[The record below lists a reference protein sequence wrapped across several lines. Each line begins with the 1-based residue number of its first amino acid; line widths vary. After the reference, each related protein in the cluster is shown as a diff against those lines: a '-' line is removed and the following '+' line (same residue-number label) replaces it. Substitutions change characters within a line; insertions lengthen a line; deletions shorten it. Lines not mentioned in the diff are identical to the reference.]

1 MTAAPTTALLPQLL
15 RLPHA
20 LGLATSAFLMG
31 FGLSVAA
38 PFMALFGVNEVHLTP
53 LQLGIF
59 LTSNAVCS
67 VLISTRLARWSDRR
81 PDRKP
86 IMLLAFASAAVAY
99 ALLSVVRSFPLLL
112 LVGGVFIGTGAA
124 AFPQLFAFAR
134 AQVMGGQKAGAP
146 TDLPERAMTVL
157 RSVFSLSWVVGPGL
171 GAFLLARWGFTVMFL
186 VTAACFALG
195 LLPLLRMPAAVPR
208 PTSALPVAARE
219 TAKPDSAAPVP
230 AAPASRRSPVK
241 WVALAFVLY
250 GMSMS
255 MGMTMFP
262 LFITRVLHGTE
273 GQAGFLVGLCALLEI
288 PVMLALAMSRRL
300 PSKAVLIRGA
310 LMLFALHFALIYFSG
325 GMPLLVASQ
334 FLRAAVVAVMA
345 GLGMAYFQDL
355 MPGRFGAA
363 TTLFAN
369 TSNVG
374 GMLAGVVSGAC
385 AQAFGY
391 QAVYLLCAA
400 LTFGAWTVMQWLART
415 GR

>member
-1 MTAAPTTALLPQLL
+1 MSAAPSSALLRQLL

-86 IMLLAFASAAVAY
+86 IMLLAFTSAALAY

-112 LVGGVFIGTGAA
+112 LVGGALIGTGAA

-134 AQVMGGQKAGAP
+134 AQVLGGLPGGAP

-171 GAFLLARWGFTVMFL
+171 GAVLLARWGFAGMFL
-186 VTAACFALG
+186 VTASCFALG
-195 LLPLLRMPAAVPR
+195 MLPLLRMPAAAPR
-208 PTSALPVAARE
+208 PAAAAEGQRHAGQPVA
-219 TAKPDSAAPVP
+219 TPT
-230 AAPASRRSPVK
+230 RSPVK

-250 GMSMS
+250 GMSLS

-262 LFITRVLHGTE
+262 LFITRVLGGSE

-288 PVMLALAMSRRL
+288 PVMLTLAVARRL
-300 PSKAVLIRGA
+300 PSKATLVRAA
-310 LMLFALHFALIYFSG
+310 LLLFAVHFAMIYFSG

-334 FLRAAVVAVMA
+334 ALRAAVVAVMA

-369 TSNVG
+369 TSNIG

-400 LTFGAWTVMQWLART
+400 LTFGGWAVMQWMTRT

>member
-1 MTAAPTTALLPQLL
+1 MTASAPLPLNHLL

-20 LGLATSAFLMG
+20 AGLALAAFLMG
-31 FGLSVAA
+31 FGMSVAA
-38 PFMALFGVNEVHLTP
+38 PFMALYGINEVHLTP

-67 VLISTRLARWSDRR
+67 VLISTALARWSDRL

-86 IMLLAFASAAVAY
+86 VMLVAFAAAAIAY
-99 ALLSVVRSFPLLL
+99 ALLSVVRSYPLLL

-134 AQVMGGQKAGAP
+134 VQFASAP
-146 TDLPERAMTVL
+146 GDLADRALTVL

-171 GAFLLARWGFTVMFL
+171 GAVLLSTVGFEGTFL
-186 VTAACFALG
+186 VTAACFGLG
-195 LLPLLRMPAAVPR
+195 MLPLLRMPGG
-208 PTSALPVAARE
+208 
-219 TAKPDSAAPVP
+219 APQ
-230 AAPASRRSPVK
+230 ASRPRQSAPEPVVEVTATGRPLRPVM
-241 WVALAFVLY
+241 WVAFAFVLY

-262 LFITRVLHGTE
+262 LFITEVLRGTE

-288 PVMLALAMSRRL
+288 PVMLALALSRRL
-300 PSKAVLIRGA
+300 PRVEWLVKLA
-310 LMLFALHFALIYFSG
+310 LLLFAVHFALIYLAG
-325 GMPLLVASQ
+325 GMPLLVVTQ
-334 FLRAAVVAVMA
+334 VVRAAVVAVMA
-345 GLGMAYFQDL
+345 GLGMAYFQEL
-355 MPGRFGAA
+355 MPGRFAAA

-374 GMLAGVVSGAC
+374 GMLAGIVSGAC

-391 QAVYLLCAA
+391 RSVYLLCAA
-400 LTFGAWTVMQWLART
+400 LTFAGWAVMRIVTRRT
-415 GR
+415 RR